1 MRTIDVSPFY
11 RTSVGFDRLFNL
23 LDTGT
28 RETPSQTYPPYNIE
42 KTGDDSY
49 RISVAVAG
57 FAEDELDV
65 EAREQSLLIQ
75 GKKAEKEN
83 GHNYLHRSIAARN
96 FQRRFEL
103 ADNVFVVGAG
113 LENGLLNVD
122 LERRIPEELKPRK
135 IAITNGGKNERVIEG
150 KAEKTA

>member
-23 LDTGT
+23 LDAGT

-57 FAEDELDV
+57 FSEDELDV
-65 EAREQSLLIQ
+65 EAREQSLLIRS
-75 GKKAEKEN
+75 KKAEKEN
-83 GHNYLHRSIAARN
+83 GHNYLHRGIAARN

-113 LENGLLNVD
+113 LENGLLNVN
-122 LERRIPEELKPRK
+122 LERRLPEELKPRK
-135 IAITNGGKNERVIEG
+135 IVITKGDKNAQVIEG
-150 KAEKTA
+150 H